1 MLNKDGVKKKA
12 KKLEVV
18 QRQSTGTSHNIND
31 SENSLVS
38 DPKQKIIRKFSW
50 SEMLKFQTEIAK
62 RLLKLM
68 RSVASQD
75 LSISRARYKIAYSSN
90 KILMPNLYKTML

>member
-12 KKLEVV
+12 KKLEVI
-18 QRQSTGTSHNIND
+18 QRQSTGTSHNIDD

-38 DPKQKIIRKFSW
+38 DPKQNLNRKFRW
-50 SEMLKFQTEIAK
+50 SEMLKFQTASAK

-68 RSVASQD
+68 R
-75 LSISRARYKIAYSSN
+75 
-90 KILMPNLYKTML
+90 